1 MSFTSR
7 RGFLKTTGAVVA
19 ATCVGTRRL
28 AAKPVKFPIGL
39 QLYSV
44 RELLEK
50 DLDGTLVKLKTAGI
64 QEVEAAGYY
73 KRTAAEFK
81 KSLDNAGLK
90 ITSTH
95 HPLGAL
101 LGHEDELIEYGH
113 NIGLEFIVCP
123 GLRHRDPA
131 GKGELK
137 LDDYRWACGELNRI
151 GEKVKKAGMTFG
163 YHNHQAE
170 FEKEDGVIY
179 YDEMMKLCDP
189 KLVVFEMDCGWVYA
203 AGADPVAYLT
213 KAPKR
218 FPLLHIKDM
227 VKGEDG
233 VIHSPVMGHG
243 KLDIAACMRA
253 ATGLKHYYIEQE
265 EFVGIEP
272 IEAVHQDA
280 EYMKHLEL

>member
-1 MSFTSR
+1 MRSTSR
-7 RGFLKTTGAVVA
+7 RSFLKA
-19 ATCVGTRRL
+19 AGVISAAACVGVSRL
-28 AAKPVKFPIGL
+28 AAKPVGFPVGL

-50 DLDGTLVKLKTAGI
+50 DFDGTLAKLKAAGI
-64 QEVEAAGYY
+64 QDTEAAGYY
-73 KRTAAEFK
+73 KRTAAEFR
-81 KSLDNAGLK
+81 KSIDNAGLRV
-90 ITSTH
+90 TSTH

-113 NIGLEFIVCP
+113 NLGLEFIVCP

-131 GKGELK
+131 AKGELK

-163 YHNHQAE
+163 YHNHRAE
-170 FEKEDGVIY
+170 FDKEGGVVY
-179 YDEMMKLCDP
+179 YDEMLRLCDP
-189 KLVVFEMDCGWVYA
+189 KLVVFEMDCGWVSA
-203 AGADPVAYLT
+203 AGADPVAYLKKT
-213 KAPKR
+213 PER

-233 VIHSPVMGHG
+233 VVHSPVMGHG
-243 KLDIAACMRA
+243 KLDIRACMRA

-280 EYMKHLEL
+280 EYMRKLEL

>member
-1 MSFTSR
+1 M
-7 RGFLKTTGAVVA
+7 KTTGAA
-19 ATCVGTRRL
+19 AAAACVGVGRL
-28 AAKPVKFPIGL
+28 SAKTLKFPIGL

-50 DLDGTLVKLKTAGI
+50 DLDGTLAKLKTAGI

-73 KRTAAEFK
+73 KRTAVDFR
-81 KSLDNAGLK
+81 KSIENAGLR

-101 LGHEDELIEYGH
+101 LGHEEELIEYGH
-113 NIGLEFIVCP
+113 TLGLEYIVCP
-123 GLRHRDPA
+123 GLRHRDEA
-131 GKGELK
+131 ARGELK

-151 GEKVKKAGMTFG
+151 GEMVKKAGMTFG
-163 YHNHQAE
+163 YHNHRAE

-203 AGADPVAYLT
+203 AGVDPVSYLS
-213 KAPKR
+213 KAPER

-227 VKGEDG
+227 VKGDDG

-243 KLDIAACMRA
+243 KLDIRACVRA
-253 ATGLKHYYIEQE
+253 AKGLKHYYIEQE

-280 EYMKHLEL
+280 EYMKNLQV

>member
-1 MSFTSR
+1 
-7 RGFLKTTGAVVA
+7 LKTTGAVA
-19 ATCVGTRRL
+19 AAACVGVGRL
-28 AAKPVKFPIGL
+28 SAKTLKFPVGL

-50 DLDGTLVKLKTAGI
+50 DLDGTLAKLKTAGI

-73 KRTAAEFK
+73 KRTAVDFR
-81 KSLDNAGLK
+81 KSIENAGLR

-101 LGHEDELIEYGH
+101 LGHEEELIEYGH
-113 NIGLEFIVCP
+113 TLGLEYIVCP

-131 GKGELK
+131 ARGELK

-151 GEKVKKAGMTFG
+151 GEMVKKAGMTFG
-163 YHNHQAE
+163 YHNHRAE
-170 FEKEDGVIY
+170 FDKEDGVIY

-203 AGADPVAYLT
+203 AGVDPVSYLSKT
-213 KAPKR
+213 PER
-218 FPLLHIKDM
+218 FPLLHVKDM

-243 KLDIAACMRA
+243 KLDVRACMRA
-253 ATGLKHYYIEQE
+253 AKGLKHYYIEQE

-280 EYMKHLEL
+280 EYMKKLQV